1 MANVEFC
8 AHDWP
13 GSGCEKCRA
22 EREKAKPGCEADAVP
37 RDAVFEVADLQIVVD
52 RGLVL
57 AKRAVPGSI
66 WALPGGFTS

>member
-8 AHDWP
+8 EHDWP
-13 GSGCEKCRA
+13 GSGCDKCRA
-22 EREKAKPGCEADAVP
+22 EREKAKPGCEADAVM
-37 RDAVFEVADLQIVVD
+37 RDAMFEVVDLIVVD